1 MLLDEDKSSQSVE
14 VTKLLILTFTYL
26 PADGS
31 LKYYCKTVQNAK
43 VNL

>member
-31 LKYYCKTVQNAK
+31 LKYCKTVQNAK